1 MPWGTKKINS
11 INFNPLLGLGA
22 MKKEILG
29 KYILQTA
36 TPEYAKQEAELQKI
50 VFPTLSAEELM
61 TEEQY
66 LRHMEIFPEGQMI
79 VLDGDRVIAA
89 TTTLQQNYHKG
100 HHTFLEISDNL
111 WLGTHDPK
119 ADWLYGLDVSVHP
132 DYQGKGIGKHIYN
145 ARQEVAKELGCL
157 GQMTAGMPIG
167 FDKVKDQMTIADY
180 CDKLIKGEI
189 IDPTVTAQTKCG
201 FILVEPLFD
210 YLDDPRS
217 GNCSVLMYWPLDPNT
232 KLSEHH

>member
-1 MPWGTKKINS
+1 
-11 INFNPLLGLGA
+11 

-29 KYILQTA
+29 NYILMTA
-36 TPEYAKQEAELQKI
+36 TPEYAAQQAKLQKI
-50 VFPTLSAEELM
+50 VFPTLSEEELM
-61 TEEQY
+61 TAKQY
-66 LRHMEIFPEGQMI
+66 KRHIEIFPEGQMI
-79 VLDGDRVIAA
+79 VLDGDTVIAS
-89 TTTLQQNYHKG
+89 TTTLLQNYHKE

-111 WLGTHDPK
+111 WLGTHDPQAK
-119 ADWLYGLDVSVHP
+119 WLYGLDVSVHP
-132 DYQGKGIGKHIYN
+132 DYQGKGIGREIYN
-145 ARQEVAKELGCL
+145 ARQEVAKQLGCL

-167 FDKVKDQMTIADY
+167 FDKVKDQMTIAEY

-189 IDPTVTAQTKCG
+189 MDPTVTAQTKCG

-217 GNCSVLMYWPLDPNT
+217 GNCSVLMYWPLEAGT

>member
-1 MPWGTKKINS
+1 
-11 INFNPLLGLGA
+11 

-36 TPEYAKQEAELQKI
+36 TAATAKQQAELQGI
-50 VFPTLSAEELM
+50 VFPTLSEEELM
-61 TEEQY
+61 TEAQY
-66 LRHMEIFPEGQMI
+66 LRHIEIFPEGQMV
-79 VLDGDRVIAA
+79 VLDGDQVIAS
-89 TTTLQQNYHKG
+89 TTTLMQNYHKG

-119 ADWLYGLDVSVHP
+119 AEWLYGLDVSVHP
-132 DYQGKGIGKHIYN
+132 DYQGKGIGRQIYN
-145 ARQEVAKELGCL
+145 ARQDVARELGCL

-167 FDKVKDQMTIADY
+167 FDKVKDQMNIAEY

-201 FILVEPLFD
+201 FNLVEPLFD

>member
-1 MPWGTKKINS
+1 MKI
-11 INFNPLLGLGA
+11 
-22 MKKEILG
+22 EILG
-29 KYILQTA
+29 KYTLQTA
-36 TPEYAKQEAELQKI
+36 EPQHAKQQAELQKI
-50 VFPTLSAEELM
+50 VFPTLSEEELM

-66 LRHMEIFPEGQMI
+66 LRHMEIFPEGQMV
-79 VLDGDRVIAA
+79 VLDGDKVIAS
-89 TTTLQQNYHKG
+89 TTTLLQNYHSG
-100 HHTFLEISDNL
+100 PHTFLEISDNL

-119 ADWLYGLDVSVHP
+119 ADWLYGLDVSVHS
-132 DYQGKGIGKHIYN
+132 DYQGKGIGREIYN
-145 ARQEVAKELGCL
+145 ARQEVAKALGTK

-167 FDKVKDQMTIADY
+167 FDKVKDQMTIAEY

>member
-1 MPWGTKKINS
+1 MR
-11 INFNPLLGLGA
+11 
-22 MKKEILG
+22 KEILG
-29 KYILQTA
+29 KYILQNSL
-36 TPEYAKQEAELQKI
+36 PENAKQQAELQAI
-50 VFPTLSAEELM
+50 VFPTLSEEELM
-61 TEEQY
+61 TEAQY
-66 LRHMEIFPEGQMI
+66 KRHIEIFPEGQMV
-79 VLDGDRVIAA
+79 VLDGDQVIAS
-89 TTTLQQNYHKG
+89 TTTLLQNYHSG
-100 HHTFLEISDNL
+100 PHTFLEISDNL
-111 WLGTHDPK
+111 WLGTHDPQ

-132 DYQGKGIGKHIYN
+132 DYQGKGIGREIYN
-145 ARQEVAKELGCL
+145 ARQEVAKSLGTK

-167 FDKVKDQMTIADY
+167 FDKVKDQLTIVEY

-232 KLSEHH
+232 KLSENH

>member
-1 MPWGTKKINS
+1 
-11 INFNPLLGLGA
+11 

-29 KYILQTA
+29 RYTLQTA
-36 TPEYAKQEAELQKI
+36 TPETAKQQAELQAI
-50 VFPTLSAEELM
+50 VFPSLSEEELM

-66 LRHMEIFPEGQMI
+66 KRHIEIFPEGQMV
-79 VLDGDRVIAA
+79 VLDGDQVIAS
-89 TTTLQQNYHKG
+89 TTTLLQNYHKG
-100 HHTFLEISDNL
+100 HHTFLDVSDNL

-119 ADWLYGLDVSVHP
+119 GDWLYGLDVSVHP
-132 DYQGKGIGKHIYN
+132 DYQRKGIGREIYN
-145 ARQEVAKELGCL
+145 ARQEVAKELGTK
-157 GQMTAGMPIG
+157 GQLTAGMPIG
-167 FDKVKDQMTIADY
+167 FDKVKDQMTIAEY

-232 KLSEHH
+232 KLIE

>member
-1 MPWGTKKINS
+1 MI
-11 INFNPLLGLGA
+11 
-22 MKKEILG
+22 KEILG

-36 TPEYAKQEAELQKI
+36 TAEYAKQEAELQKI
-50 VFPTLSAEELM
+50 VFPTLSEEELM
-61 TEEQY
+61 TEAQY
-66 LRHMEIFPEGQMI
+66 KRHIEIFPEGQMI

-89 TTTLQQNYHKG
+89 TTTLMQNYHKG

-111 WLGTHDPK
+111 WLGTHNPK

-132 DYQGKGIGKHIYN
+132 DYQGKGIGREIYN
-145 ARQEVAKELGCL
+145 ARQEVARTLGTK

-167 FDKVKDQMTIADY
+167 FDKVKDQMTIAEY

-217 GNCSVLMYWPLDPNT
+217 GNCSVLMYWPLNPNT
-232 KLSEHH
+232 KLSDNH

>member
-1 MPWGTKKINS
+1 
-11 INFNPLLGLGA
+11 

-50 VFPTLSAEELM
+50 VFPTLSEEELM
-61 TEEQY
+61 TEAQY
-66 LRHMEIFPEGQMI
+66 MRHMEIFPEGQMI
-79 VLDGDRVIAA
+79 VLEGDRVIAA
-89 TTTLQQNYHKG
+89 TTTLMQNYHKG

-132 DYQGKGIGKHIYN
+132 DYQGKGIGREIYN
-145 ARQEVAKELGCL
+145 ARQEVARTLGTK

-167 FDKVKDQMTIADY
+167 FDKVKDQMTIAEY
-180 CDKLIKGEI
+180 CDQLIKG
-189 IDPTVTAQTKCG
+189 
-201 FILVEPLFD
+201 
-210 YLDDPRS
+210 
-217 GNCSVLMYWPLDPNT
+217 
-232 KLSEHH
+232 

>member
-1 MPWGTKKINS
+1 
-11 INFNPLLGLGA
+11 
-22 MKKEILG
+22 
-29 KYILQTA
+29 LQTA
-36 TPEYAKQEAELQKI
+36 TPEYAKQQAELQKI
-50 VFPTLSAEELM
+50 VFPTLSEEELM

-66 LRHMEIFPEGQMI
+66 KRHIEIFQEGQML
-79 VLDGDRVIAA
+79 VLDGDTVIAS
-89 TTTLQQNYHKG
+89 TTTLLQNYHKG
-100 HHTFLEISDNL
+100 HHTFLGISDNL

-132 DYQGKGIGKHIYN
+132 DYQGKGIGRQIYN
-145 ARQEVAKELGCL
+145 ARQEVAITLGTK

-167 FDKVKDQMTIADY
+167 FDKVKDQMTIAEY
-180 CDKLIKGEI
+180 CDKLIKGKI

-217 GNCSVLMYWPLDPNT
+217 GNCSVLMYWPLDPST
-232 KLSEHH
+232 KLSENH

>member
-1 MPWGTKKINS
+1 
-11 INFNPLLGLGA
+11 

-29 KYILQTA
+29 KYTLQTA
-36 TPEYAKQEAELQKI
+36 TPEYARQEAELQKI
-50 VFPTLSAEELM
+50 VFPTLSEEELM
-61 TEEQY
+61 TEAQY
-66 LRHMEIFPEGQMI
+66 KKHIEIFPEGQMI

-89 TTTLQQNYHKG
+89 TTTLMQNYHKG

-119 ADWLYGLDVSVHP
+119 AEWLYGLDVSVHP
-132 DYQGKGIGKHIYN
+132 DYQGKGIGREIYN
-145 ARQEVAKELGCL
+145 ARQEVARAMGTK

-167 FDKVKDQMTIADY
+167 FDKVKDKMTIAEY

-217 GNCSVLMYWPLDPNT
+217 GNCSVLMYWPLDSNT
-232 KLSEHH
+232 KLSENH